1 MGTILMLVLAVAA
14 FAGDIDCPGITSQ
27 PMAAGYIPNGVTDT
41 LILLVLGLV

>member
-1 MGTILMLVLAVAA
+1 MGTILMLVLAVGA

-27 PMAAGYIPNGVTDT
+27 PATAGYIPNGVTDT